1 MKDEVHKWDIPN
13 LLNVPISLNNL
24 KAKVVHLD
32 AGKLKTVS
40 VDLKKHLSD
49 VLDNE
54 VAKTK
59 NSTHWNQK
67 WMIEIKKFLMQLL

>member
-1 MKDEVHKWDIPN
+1 MKDEVHKLDFSN

-24 KAKVVHLD
+24 KTKVVHLD
-32 AGKLKTVS
+32 VGKLKTVL
-40 VDLKKHLSD
+40 VDLKKHLSG

-54 VAKTK
+54 VVKTK
-59 NSTHWNQK
+59 NSTHWKQK

>member
-1 MKDEVHKWDIPN
+1 MKDEVHKLDFSN

-24 KAKVVHLD
+24 KTKVVHLD
-32 AGKLKTVS
+32 VGKLKTVL

-54 VAKTK
+54 VVKTK
-59 NSTHWNQK
+59 NSTHWKQK
-67 WMIEIKKFLMQLL
+67 WMIGIKKFLMQLL